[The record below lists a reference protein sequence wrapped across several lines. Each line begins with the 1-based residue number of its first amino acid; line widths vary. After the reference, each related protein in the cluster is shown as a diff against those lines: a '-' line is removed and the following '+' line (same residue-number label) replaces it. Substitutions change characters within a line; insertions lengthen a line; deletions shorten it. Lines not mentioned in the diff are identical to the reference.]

1 MVNKR
6 MRNAIVSLVGPKA
19 KLRKQVEANITEGF
33 ETLCSVLQQMADEY
47 SEALGPDVAVRYER
61 RASHVAL
68 FTLDADVLVFVQLTD
83 VFNFDRDNQALKT
96 PYVKEDGQR
105 AAVGIVNVY
114 NFMTD
119 SFKYDRDEDM
129 GYLVARIFVNA
140 EGAFFVEGKRQ
151 RGVGVDHFGEQKVD
165 ADAWRRFAETALKYA
180 AESDALVPPYEMLLQ
195 ADMATL
201 KGYILASKTKTAKR
215 LGFGF
220 NADDVR

>member
-6 MRNAIVSLVGPKA
+6 MRNAIVAVVGPKA
-19 KLRKQVEANITEGF
+19 KLHKEVEKCVNEGF
-33 ETLCSVLQQMADEY
+33 ETLCTVLQQMAEEY
-47 SEALGPDVAVRYER
+47 SEALGPDVLVRFER
-61 RASHVAL
+61 RANHVAL
-68 FTLDADVLVFVQLTD
+68 FTLASDVLVFVQLTD
-83 VFNFDRDNQALKT
+83 QFHFDRDNQALKT
-96 PYVKEDGQR
+96 PYVKEDPNR

-119 SFKYDRDEDM
+119 SFKYDRDEDL
-129 GYLVARIFVNA
+129 GYLVARIFVNHENA
-140 EGAFFVEGKRQ
+140 YFVEGKRQ
-151 RGVGVDHFGEQKVD
+151 RGVGVDHFGEQKAD

-180 AESDALVPPYEMLLQ
+180 AESDPLVPPYELLIQ
-195 ADMATL
+195 TDMNTL

>member
-19 KLRKQVEANITEGF
+19 KLRKQVEANITDGF

-96 PYVKEDGQR
+96 PYVKEDAQR

>member
-96 PYVKEDGQR
+96 PYVKEDAQR

-220 NADDVR
+220 KADDVR

>member
-6 MRNAIVSLVGPKA
+6 MRNAIISVVGPKA
-19 KLRKQVEANITEGF
+19 QLHKKVQQCVAEGF
-33 ETLCSVLQQMADEY
+33 ETLCSELQNMASEY
-47 SEALGPDVAVRYER
+47 AEALGPDVTVRFER
-61 RASHVAL
+61 RANHVAL
-68 FTLDADVLVFVQLTD
+68 FTLDTDVLVFVQLTD
-83 VFNFDRDNQALKT
+83 AFYFDRDNQAHKT
-96 PYVKEDGQR
+96 QYVKDDPTR
-105 AAVGIVNVY
+105 ATVGIVNVY

-119 SFKYDRDEDM
+119 SFKYDRDEDL

-140 EGAFFVEGKRQ
+140 EQAFFVEGKRQ
-151 RGVGVDHFGEQKVD
+151 RGVGVDHFGEQKAD

-180 AESDALVPPYEMLLQ
+180 VESDPLVPPYEMLLQ

-201 KGYILASKTKTAKR
+201 KSYILASKTKTAKR

>member
-19 KLRKQVEANITEGF
+19 QLRKQVEANVSEGF
-33 ETLCSVLQQMADEY
+33 ETLCNVLSEMQKEY
-47 SEALGPDVAVRYER
+47 SEALGPEVTVLYER
-61 RASHVAL
+61 RAKHVAV
-68 FTLDADVLVFVQLTD
+68 FTLDADVMVFVQLTD
-83 VFNFDRDNQALKT
+83 VFYFDRDNQALKT
-96 PYVKEDGQR
+96 PYVKENAQR

-119 SFKYDRDEDM
+119 SFKYDRDEDI

-140 EGAFFVEGKRQ
+140 ENSFFVEGKRQ
-151 RGVGVDHFGEQKVD
+151 RGVGVDHFGEQKID

-180 AESDALVPPYEMLLQ
+180 AESDALVPPYEMAIQ
-195 ADMATL
+195 VDMANL
-201 KGYILASKTKTAKR
+201 KQYILASKTKTAKR

>member
-1 MVNKR
+1 

-96 PYVKEDGQR
+96 PYVKEDAQR

-129 GYLVARIFVNA
+129 GYLV
-140 EGAFFVEGKRQ
+140 
-151 RGVGVDHFGEQKVD
+151 
-165 ADAWRRFAETALKYA
+165 
-180 AESDALVPPYEMLLQ
+180 
-195 ADMATL
+195 
-201 KGYILASKTKTAKR
+201 
-215 LGFGF
+215 
-220 NADDVR
+220 

>member
-6 MRNAIVSLVGPKA
+6 MRNAIVSIVGPKA
-19 KLRKQVEANITEGF
+19 KLHKQVEKCVTEGF

-47 SEALGPDVAVRYER
+47 SEALGSDVVVRFER

-83 VFNFDRDNQALKT
+83 QFYFDRDNQALKT
-96 PYVKEDGQR
+96 PYVKEDASR

-114 NFMTD
+114 NFMSD
-119 SFKYDRDEDM
+119 SFKYDRDEDL
-129 GYLVARIFVNA
+129 GYLVARIFVNS
-140 EGAFFVEGKRQ
+140 ESAFFVEGKRQ
-151 RGVGVDHFGEQKVD
+151 RGVGVDHFGEQKAD

-180 AESDALVPPYEMLLQ
+180 VESDPLVPPYEMLVQ

>member
-96 PYVKEDGQR
+96 PYVKEDAQR

-129 GYLVARIFVNA
+129 GYLVARIFVKA

>member
-96 PYVKEDGQR
+96 PYVKEDAQR

>member
-1 MVNKR
+1 

-19 KLRKQVEANITEGF
+19 KLRKQVEANITDGF

-96 PYVKEDGQR
+96 PYVKEDAQR

>member
-96 PYVKEDGQR
+96 PYVKEDAQR

-140 EGAFFVEGKRQ
+140 EDAFFVEGKRQ

>member
-1 MVNKR
+1 

-96 PYVKEDGQR
+96 PYVKEDAQR

-220 NADDVR
+220 KADDVR

>member
-1 MVNKR
+1 

-19 KLRKQVEANITEGF
+19 KLRKQVEANITEGV

-96 PYVKEDGQR
+96 PYVKEDAQR

-220 NADDVR
+220 KADDVR

>member
-1 MVNKR
+1 

-19 KLRKQVEANITEGF
+19 KLRKRVEANITEGF

-96 PYVKEDGQR
+96 PYVKEDAQR

>member
-1 MVNKR
+1 

-19 KLRKQVEANITEGF
+19 KLRKRVEANITEGF

-96 PYVKEDGQR
+96 PYVKEDAQR

-220 NADDVR
+220 KADDVR

>member
-1 MVNKR
+1 

-19 KLRKQVEANITEGF
+19 KIRKQVEANITEGF

-96 PYVKEDGQR
+96 PYVKEDAQR

>member
-19 KLRKQVEANITEGF
+19 KLRKRVEANITEGF

-96 PYVKEDGQR
+96 PYVKEDAQR